1 MRSRI
6 LAKKTAKT
14 EANTIQKQK
23 YLKTY
28 LHQRNY
34 TLKDLKCEIV
44 LMICDMLI
52 ENYLYVEDTANAEE
66 LISDFTSDERNTIY
80 NTMKDL
86 KKDIQEN
93 ILTIDKVQNIINNQI
108 KNPNN
113 LTQSKLLI
121 CLYYF
126 YNLCADAL
134 IYLFYYKLK
143 IFHQNYNY
151 Q

>member
-14 EANTIQKQK
+14 KANTIQKQK
-23 YLKTY
+23 YLKIY

-52 ENYLYVEDTANAEE
+52 ENYLYVEDTANAE

-86 KKDIQEN
+86 KKIF
-93 ILTIDKVQNIINNQI
+93 K
-108 KNPNN
+108 K
-113 LTQSKLLI
+113 
-121 CLYYF
+121 
-126 YNLCADAL
+126 
-134 IYLFYYKLK
+134 IY
-143 IFHQNYNY
+143 
-151 Q
+151 